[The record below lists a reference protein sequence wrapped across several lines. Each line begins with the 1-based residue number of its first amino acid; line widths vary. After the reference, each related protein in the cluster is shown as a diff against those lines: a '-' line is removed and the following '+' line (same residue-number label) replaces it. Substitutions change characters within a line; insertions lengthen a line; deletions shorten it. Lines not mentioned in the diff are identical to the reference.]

1 MTGQMLAR
9 GNITRT
15 EGVSDRWQSRHI
27 FYALIASTVL
37 ATAWTAVPTSVRAQ
51 QQADKTVSF
60 NIPAQPLAAALSAF
74 MRASDW
80 DVSFTSEAVAGK
92 SSVAV
97 TGQMSA
103 DQALRTL
110 LSGTGIAV
118 RMSGARTAALVV
130 GSAGAGSGSSADTTA
145 LAPIVV
151 DAQGATTEGTGLY
164 TTKQT
169 GTATGLPLSLRET
182 PQSVTV
188 VTRQKMEDQNLTTIA
203 EVLNQTPGI
212 TVHQMDSERTNVY
225 ARGFSN
231 PTWLID
237 GVPTWYRI
245 QYGSGPSV
253 SDMVLYDR
261 VEVLRGATG
270 LMAGAGDPS
279 TTINLVRKLPTDT
292 FKGYVSGSAGSWDTY
307 RSEFDVSGPLNAE
320 GTVRGRFVTSLQDGD
335 SYLDRY
341 ELREGTFYGVLE
353 ADIAED
359 TTLTLGSDY
368 QRRKSYNTQFG
379 GFPLFHVDGSLVDYD
394 RSFNPG
400 GGNLPY
406 YQDFRTHFARLDH
419 EFDNGWKLHSE
430 YSYYRAKRW
439 GALASASWGVIA
451 DDGTGGQM
459 LGGFPETTTTQHAIN
474 AYVEGPVEFFGREH
488 DLRFGVTSAIGQD
501 EHKALGEDF
510 DYMPLPGSIFDW
522 NGDFDIASYQG
533 DISFRSLTKI
543 NQTGIYGS
551 GRFSLT
557 DDLSLIA
564 GSRVV
569 FYDYKFDSESF
580 SSGAKSSQRSKRN
593 GEWIPYAGLVYDLDD
608 HWSVYGS
615 YTSIFKQQAYR
626 DKNNAI
632 IDPTT
637 GSNFEAGI
645 KGAFYDDRLNVSLAG
660 FYIKQDDLATR
671 DRSVT
676 ARLPDGTFAY
686 KSIDG
691 AITRGVELEV
701 SGEVLPGW
709 QLGGGFTHSRT
720 EDAEGQRISTVIPE
734 NMIRIATSYTIP
746 DTGLTVGGNV
756 SWQSKIFNSW
766 TWPATG
772 TAVQDSYAVVG
783 LMARYD
789 FENGV
794 TASLNVNN
802 VFDEKYYS
810 SFDETYA
817 TGNFGAPRNVTF
829 TLKKTF

>member
-1 MTGQMLAR
+1 MTGNASKGGLLTKLGKAR
-9 GNITRT
+9 KGRCASHL
-15 EGVSDRWQSRHI
+15 VS
-27 FYALIASTVL
+27 ALISSTVL
-37 ATAWTAVPTSVRAQ
+37 ATLGAGSATVSYAQ
-51 QQADKTVSF
+51 QTDQLVNF
-60 NIPAQPLAAALSAF
+60 NIQAQPLAAALSAF
-74 MRASDW
+74 MRTSDW
-80 DVSFTSEAVAGK
+80 DVSFTSEAVSGK
-92 SSVAV
+92 RSTVV
-97 TGQMSA
+97 TGKLPPEL
-103 DQALRTL
+103 ALRTL
-110 LSGTGIAV
+110 LAGTGITMRLAG
-118 RMSGARTAALVV
+118 SKTAALV
-130 GSAGAGSGSSADTTA
+130 ASSREQNETTA
-145 LAPIVV
+145 TGATILEPIVV
-151 DAQGATTEGTGLY
+151 SGRGTSTEGTGSY
-164 TTKQT
+164 TASQT
-169 GTATGLPLSLRET
+169 STATGLPLSLRET
-182 PQSVTV
+182 PQSVTII
-188 VTRQKMEDQNLTTIA
+188 TRQKMEDQNLTTIA

-231 PTWLID
+231 PIWLID

-292 FKGYVSGSAGSWDTY
+292 FQGYVSGSAGSWATY
-307 RSEFDVSGPLNAE
+307 RSELDVSGPLNKE
-320 GTVRGRFVTSLQDGD
+320 GTVRGRFVSSLQDGN

-341 ELREGTFYGVLE
+341 GLREGTIYGVLE
-353 ADIAED
+353 ADIAEG
-359 TTLTLGSDY
+359 TTLTVGTDY
-368 QRRKSYNTQFG
+368 QRRKSHDTQFG
-379 GFPLFHVDGSLVDYD
+379 GFPLFHTDGSLVDYD
-394 RSFNPG
+394 TSFNPG

-406 YQDFRTHFARLDH
+406 YQDFRTHFARIDH

-439 GALASASWGVIA
+439 GALASASWGVIN
-451 DDGTGGQM
+451 DDGTGAQM
-459 LGGFPETTTTQHAIN
+459 LGGFPDTTTTQHAIN
-474 AYVEGPVEFFGREH
+474 AYVEGPIEFLDRQH
-488 DLRFGVTSAIGQD
+488 DLRFGVTSTFGQD
-501 EHKALGEDF
+501 DHQAFGSSF
-510 DYMPLPGSIFDW
+510 DYSPLPGSIFDW
-522 NGDFDIASYQG
+522 SGDFDLTPYQG
-533 DISFRSLTKI
+533 DLSVRSLTKI

-551 GRFSLT
+551 GKFSLT

-569 FYDYKFDSESF
+569 FYDYKFDTEDF
-580 SSGAKSSQRSKRN
+580 NSGVTTSQRSKRN

-608 HWSVYGS
+608 NWSVYGS
-615 YTSIFKQQAYR
+615 YTSIFKQQSYR

-637 GSNFEAGI
+637 GSNFEAGL
-645 KGAFYDDRLNVSLAG
+645 KGAFYDDQLNVSLAG
-660 FYIKQDDLATR
+660 FYVTQDNLATR
-671 DRSVT
+671 DRSVSLI
-676 ARLPDGTFAY
+676 LPDGSNPYRT
-686 KSIDG
+686 IDG
-691 AITRGVELEV
+691 AVTKGIELEV

-720 EDAEGQRISTVIPE
+720 EDADGQRISTVIPQ
-734 NMIRIATSYTIP
+734 NMIRLATTYHVP

-756 SWQSKIFNSW
+756 SWQSKIFNTWS
-766 TWPATG
+766 WPASG

-783 LMARYD
+783 LMAKYD
-789 FENGV
+789 FDQGV

-802 VFDEKYYS
+802 VFNEKYYS